1 MVSKRASTGFLPAA
15 AFPAPDPFF
24 FFAILAMPRTTCQSA
39 DPTADPTAGLHQLR
53 PAELQWLLHQQHFA
67 AARLAFV
74 CCCCTICLINW
85 RPMGNRSILTRPNKQ
100 GVQTAHL
107 EIRLTKTINA
117 IKEKLTVFEHSEKQ
131 LRILSS
137 YLGNTKSWFYLWS
150 VCLEHNCYFDRLWPL
165 LE

>member
-1 MVSKRASTGFLPAA
+1 
-15 AFPAPDPFF
+15 
-24 FFAILAMPRTTCQSA
+24 
-39 DPTADPTAGLHQLR
+39 
-53 PAELQWLLHQQHFA
+53 
-67 AARLAFV
+67 
-74 CCCCTICLINW
+74 
-85 RPMGNRSILTRPNKQ
+85 MGNRSILTRPNKQ